1 MIKNWTTP
9 IPGHGG
15 RDPGTRYGKILEKNL
30 NLENSKQLKI
40 VLQEQGA
47 TVYMTRNKDEDFS
60 SKWDTNKKHGDLY
73 RRILFIQKMK
83 SELYLSI
90 HLNWYNDYYFRGE
103 EVLYNKINPK
113 NKILAESLMNNFK
126 KELYTT
132 RDVITTD
139 LYLYKNTRV
148 PGVLIECGFLSNR
161 YDRGN
166 LLNKDYQKKFSLII
180 SKSLEEYFSK
190 IKQLAN

>member
-1 MIKNWTTP
+1 
-9 IPGHGG
+9 
-15 RDPGTRYGKILEKNL
+15 
-30 NLENSKQLKI
+30 
-40 VLQEQGA
+40 
-47 TVYMTRNKDEDFS
+47 
-60 SKWDTNKKHGDLY
+60 
-73 RRILFIQKMK
+73 
-83 SELYLSI
+83 
-90 HLNWYNDYYFRGE
+90 
-103 EVLYNKINPK
+103 
-113 NKILAESLMNNFK
+113 MNNFK